1 MSVEPASNIFLDPQP
16 LLESSRV
23 VGIRVPAW
31 PLLLLGILVLFLLSS
46 TSEEPVI
53 KFLQFLTLPILVLT
67 SVALTLFRL
76 RLARRVA
83 AETEAVAAL
92 DELVQLRRWPEAA
105 NVAHRILSQPMMM
118 PDRRVFALMG
128 LAALLSRY
136 HRFTDARLVHD
147 ALLNPDLGEPMIDPS
162 LTHSVKVARAMS
174 LLREDHLVDA
184 DRAMTDLRREVNQAR
199 DDIRRE
205 EGQER
210 AQKIQSAGVVLL
222 DLYRDVKTGH
232 PEEALTVFGRAMP
245 ALRDQLGIR
254 IADAW
259 VLAAAAHHA
268 LKQSD
273 EAAAAFTNATRLV
286 PAVELHRR
294 YPETKHL
301 SEHYTPA
308 TWPNEP
314 VARQAAQHL

>member
-1 MSVEPASNIFLDPQP
+1 MSVEPAPTTFLDPQA

-23 VGIRVPAW
+23 MGIRVPSW
-31 PLLLLGILVLFLLSS
+31 PLLLLGVLVLFLLSS
-46 TSEEPVI
+46 TSDEPVI
-53 KFLQFLTLPILVLT
+53 KFLQFLTLPILLLT
-67 SVALTLFRL
+67 SAALTIFRM
-76 RLARRVA
+76 RLARRVS

-105 NVAHRILSQPMMM
+105 NIAHRVLSQPMLM

-136 HRFTDARLVHD
+136 HRFSDARVVHE
-147 ALLNPDLGEPMIDPS
+147 ALLDPDPGEPMIDPS
-162 LTHSVKVARAMS
+162 LAHSVKVARAMS

-199 DDIRRE
+199 DDVRRE
-205 EGQER
+205 EGQAR
-210 AQKIQSAGVVLL
+210 AQKVQSAGVVLL

-232 PEEALTVFGRAMP
+232 PEEALTVFAKAMP

-273 EAAAAFTNATRLV
+273 EASIAFTNATRLV

-301 SEHYTPA
+301 SEHYSPTA
-308 TWPNEP
+308 WPNEQ
-314 VARQAAQHL
+314 VARPNA